1 MLQIQSKR
9 FYLDVKQN
17 RRGRFIKVAEIGADG
32 RRSQIFLAMS
42 TAAEFRDH
50 LSSFSDYYSSLGPPN
65 PENVPEDG
73 KLKSEMMLKDN
84 RRYYLDLKENSRGR
98 FLRVSQ
104 TLSRGGPRS
113 QDNRRYYLDLKENS
127 RGRFL
132 RVSQTL
138 SRGGPRSQ
146 VALYIRQPALLPVS
160 EGELARS
167 LPARIADAVARGAA
181 LAGRAD
187 NRRYY
192 LDLKEN
198 SRGRF
203 LRVSQ
208 TLSRGG
214 PRSQVALPAQGMIEF
229 RDALTDL
236 LDDFGADDAQ
246 YKGELPEGRHL
257 RVDNKNFYFDI
268 GQNNRGIYMK
278 VSEVKSNFRTAITVP
293 EKCWGRFRDIL
304 NEYCEKMTHSREA
317 RLIGFD
323 SRAAFLADSDTQLH
337 TDRRLSVCHTAH
349 EHGGNRGAA
358 PARPAHVD

>member
-1 MLQIQSKR
+1 MSDIGSGDEGISSQKYHGQGMDAGGNNFDSGQQPQEQELATKMLQIQSKR

-65 PENVPEDG
+65 PENVPDDG

-104 TLSRGGPRS
+104 TITRGGPRS
-113 QDNRRYYLDLKENS
+113 Q
-127 RGRFL
+127 
-132 RVSQTL
+132 
-138 SRGGPRSQ
+138 
-146 VALYIRQPALLPVS
+146 I
-160 EGELARS
+160 
-167 LPARIADAVARGAA
+167 
-181 LAGRAD
+181 
-187 NRRYY
+187 
-192 LDLKEN
+192 
-198 SRGRF
+198 
-203 LRVSQ
+203 
-208 TLSRGG
+208 
-214 PRSQVALPAQGMIEF
+214 ALPAQGMIEF

-236 LDDFGADDAQ
+236 LDDFGTDDGG

-293 EKCWGRFRDIL
+293 EKCWSRFRDIMA
-304 NEYCEKMTHSREA
+304 EYCDKMGRAQLSPPTHQGGSGSGARAGSAQPAREM
-317 RLIGFD
+317 
-323 SRAAFLADSDTQLH
+323 DTF
-337 TDRRLSVCHTAH
+337 
-349 EHGGNRGAA
+349 GGNGAS
-358 PARPAHVD
+358 RI